1 MATPEQVRAGLTVVT
16 TAAVADTR
24 AVAAT
29 GGTPSDIRAALFA
42 AAPLIVGD
50 YADGSAALAL
60 DWYEELR
67 GAADTRRRFNPR
79 SLAVVR
85 EDELA
90 SSVAWATE
98 ALHDLE
104 QDLSRLTDEL
114 LREATERSLTLLE
127 PVIQKDV
134 AAGFRDTVVG
144 NTAND
149 PDAVGWQRFAKP
161 GACKFCV
168 MLADKGAVY
177 TEATADFAAHT
188 DCHCVCGPSYD
199 PDAPPASVMQYVA
212 SSKNRTPAQRAALRD
227 YLNQNYPDAPG

>member
-16 TAAVADTR
+16 AAAVADTR
-24 AVAAT
+24 AVAAV
-29 GGTPSDIRAALFA
+29 GQTPGDIRAALFA

-50 YADGSAALAL
+50 YSDGSSALAL

-67 GAADTRRRFNPR
+67 DAANPRRSFTPR

-98 ALHDLE
+98 ALYDLE
-104 QDLSRLTDEL
+104 RDLDRLTEEL

-134 AAGFRDTVVG
+134 AAGFRDTVTG
-144 NTAND
+144 NVQVD
-149 PDAVGWQRFAKP
+149 PDAVGWQRFARP

-188 DCHCVCGPSYD
+188 TCHCVCGPSFD
-199 PDAPPASVMQYVA
+199 LDAPQASVMQYVA
-212 SSKNRTPAQRAALRD
+212 SSKNRTPAQRKALRD